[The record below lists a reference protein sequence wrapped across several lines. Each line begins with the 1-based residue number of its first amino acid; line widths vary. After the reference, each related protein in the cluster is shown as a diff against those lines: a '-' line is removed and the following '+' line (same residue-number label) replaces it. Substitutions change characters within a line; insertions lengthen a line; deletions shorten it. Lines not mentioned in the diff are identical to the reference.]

1 MGTIY
6 LNMKTN
12 LEKQL
17 FEGYRGAEQFITIP
31 LKHQEDSLLNPQP
44 NFLVIDKVFGYNTVP
59 LKQPDGS
66 EALVECQNTLMR
78 LVYREVLEED
88 NEREGVIREI
98 VMDEIGN
105 IYLPFMYIPKV
116 RNHEALVQNEDFVN
130 HWMTMFSFRG
140 VLEGFNVEYD
150 KERSEEYLEKI

>member
-1 MGTIY
+1 
-6 LNMKTN
+6 MKIN

-17 FEGYRGAEQFITIP
+17 FEGYRGAEQFIAIP

-66 EALVECQNTLMR
+66 TALVECQNTIMK
-78 LVYREVLEED
+78 LVYREILPKIDNREEM
-88 NEREGVIREI
+88 IREI

-150 KERSEEYLEKI
+150 KEKSQEYLEKI